1 MKHETDEEAVENASL
16 YALDALDGHEARL
29 FEAHLAEGCNMCH
42 NEARSFDP
50 VIASLAACL
59 PEATPSPRVRERL
72 LTLLAEE
79 THSAERPLTS
89 TGTIETEIL
98 KIRASEGV
106 WSKIGDGVFKK
117 TLFKDRQRGTTT
129 SLIKVDPGAQIPPH
143 RHADIEECLVVEGDI
158 YSGSETF
165 SRGDYLCAPAGSVH
179 EHLFSA
185 NGALLFIVA
194 AA

>member
-1 MKHETDEEAVENASL
+1 MKHETDEEAAENAAL

-29 FEAHLAEGCNMCH
+29 FEAHLAEGCNICH

-72 LTLLAEE
+72 LTLAEE
-79 THSAERPLTS
+79 TQSNPRSSTS
-89 TGTIETEIL
+89 TETIGTEIL
-98 KIRASEGV
+98 MIRASEGV

-129 SLIKVDPGAQIPPH
+129 SLIKVDPGAEIPPH

-158 YSGSETF
+158 YSGGETF
-165 SRGDYLCAPAGSVH
+165 SRGDYVCAPAGSVH
-179 EHLFSA
+179 ENLFSA